1 MTVILLGNYGMEII
15 CLVLELGSTSR
26 IWLVRMGQWWIQGGG
41 SYGGGAPVPFPIYL
55 PPPYMCYSH
64 ISLPTLLQT

>member
-15 CLVLELGSTSR
+15 CLVLELSSTSR

-41 SYGGGAPVPFPIYL
+41 SYGGGL
-55 PPPYMCYSH
+55 QSH
-64 ISLPTLLQT
+64 FLYISLPHICVIPT